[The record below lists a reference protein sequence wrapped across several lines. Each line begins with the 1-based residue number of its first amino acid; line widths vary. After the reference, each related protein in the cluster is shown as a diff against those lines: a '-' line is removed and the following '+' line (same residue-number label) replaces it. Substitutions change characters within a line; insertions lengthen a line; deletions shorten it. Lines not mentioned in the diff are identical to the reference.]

1 MIRTVKEQD
10 VLQIKEIYN
19 FYILNSI
26 VNFEENPITT
36 EELSKKIKNITSTSI
51 WIVYE
56 KNKKI
61 LGYAYA
67 DIWKPR
73 SGYLHTAETS
83 VYIKQSESNKGIG
96 TILYTELISRLKKLN
111 FHVLIGGIS
120 LPNDASIAL
129 HEKFG
134 FEKVAHFKEVG
145 FKFNR
150 WIDVG
155 YWQLTIPNTPIKK
168 ISTY

>member
-1 MIRTVKEQD
+1 
-10 VLQIKEIYN
+10 
-19 FYILNSI
+19 
-26 VNFEENPITT
+26 
-36 EELSKKIKNITSTSI
+36 
-51 WIVYE
+51 
-56 KNKKI
+56 
-61 LGYAYA
+61 
-67 DIWKPR
+67 
-73 SGYLHTAETS
+73 
-83 VYIKQSESNKGIG
+83 
-96 TILYTELISRLKKLN
+96 LN